1 MAKSGN
7 KSGRAATKKSLGRR
21 VLRIAGLV
29 VGIPLGL
36 VLLLLLILHTGPAQN
51 AIRDRIATRV
61 GDRVNGSFALG
72 ELDFALFGDV
82 TLTGVR
88 ITDDAGTEVVALDR
102 LHLSPDWSALIGGQ
116 IAIDE
121 VTVDGVRLALV
132 EDDEGQL
139 NIRSLFKKSPPKP
152 KQPPKPK
159 KDRHVVVRK
168 LHVGGVNVTLEKKN
182 GTVVTLK
189 DFGLDGH
196 LDVIPTKKTA
206 DVKLQLAAELRLE
219 KPADGLRVTV
229 SDIATG
235 VSVDVTEG
243 EGTLALSPSKAHATI
258 SQQGFDD
265 REIDFSLDGVEAQI
279 EPGGVGATLE
289 KLALGAFVLQSL
301 EIQGGMAEGSLSGDQ
316 KVQLV
321 GLRLDS
327 DRLNELLQKKLLKS
341 DITIETKISGPPEA
355 IAIDSTI
362 DSSGGTVVVGGVVN
376 ASDRT
381 RPEYA
386 LRVTATDIATDD
398 LIESDKVPPITVER
412 LNIGVRGAGRTRDSV
427 EADIGIHVAGVR
439 AKGYVIDDVVGE
451 VRFDGGIID
460 LHPLKVEAYGHEL
473 LVNGWVDIDRKLVD
487 ARVTM
492 AGDVGKTL
500 ANLRK
505 GGAPIRT
512 NLPRGLV
519 VLHED
524 VVTVDIRGQLEG
536 QLEADVAINDFRVL
550 GGAIQGTAHAS
561 LFRNIDAGPDD
572 QKVELQDL
580 DAVIEL
586 KSINVGQALA
596 LRGKRLDGIAASVSG
611 KVVIDDAP
619 QAPWVDYDL
628 AVSAQG
634 SDRGTIDPSEPII
647 RARAHGRATK
657 ERLDLKLALDG
668 SDAGDLESLLTAE
681 VVAPLIITDTH
692 KGIAPY
698 RPLKVNVKIAEK
710 RFKDITYYLPRKL
723 LVDPTTG
730 KERDIPRGSIEADID
745 IGGTAAQPEGELDV
759 ILEAKLHP
767 LRRQRLKLDGTI
779 NSKDQPGIVIDTALG
794 VWLDASEDQT
804 LKGRIQAELPR
815 SPVLPGPKDVDW
827 KLDLEL
833 LPQTLQDWV
842 EAKVVGLEGV
852 AKAGIHLEGNRSD
865 VKGSVTVDVERLKV
879 KGNGPFGLHV
889 GVGIE
894 PERTTVDVDAQI
906 DDTPVLA
913 IAGHLGRPGDGLL
926 AALRDK
932 TPGKSTLDKLGTV
945 PLAITIDVPKHAPKT
960 YAQFRPKLA
969 KLPGTFG
976 GSIEVTGDLKT
987 PLAEGF
993 IGYQDFETISGKP
1006 GRAGLTVNAG
1016 ADALNAAVEIGPVNG
1031 SGAPPIAI
1039 RLNVPRAEV
1048 KPYLDAKKCW
1058 ENEDGEP
1065 CSEERLSIATSVD
1078 AHGVDLADLVPDF
1091 ALPNRELK
1099 FAGTLDWDLD
1109 GDLKLTPKPRY
1120 RGEGE
1125 ARVKL
1130 PPIAPDSKLDGILT
1144 LKDGTVALLDSG
1156 RHYEEI
1162 QLELKH
1168 DLSSIRLE
1176 QLALR
1181 ESDLEKPE
1189 RKLDVKAQI
1198 TLDDFKPGKMDVHLS
1213 AKDWLVF
1220 GHEKV
1225 GPMDSPHA
1233 ALDAEVKV
1241 TGDLGGPIKKID
1253 VIVPK
1258 LALLAPDRFLRA
1270 HQPESLSSGDI
1281 IELKD
1286 GMEPG
1291 KLPLPIAKQ
1300 PSTEDEAPEPEAP
1313 REDAPKGPPT
1323 GLDLH
1328 VSIPNEAR
1336 VLLAPLDLVVKG
1348 DIALTRRG
1356 ASKEL
1361 KGELAVV
1368 DGSLSLG
1375 GKKHQLQDGKI
1386 VFENDC
1392 VACVELLYGKKPPET
1407 TLREASRASA
1417 GELVTIRLQGPLTD
1431 RTTTLGGTVSPG
1443 TLYDLLSAHN
1453 AGRPWHK
1460 SEPDMPATITVEYPH
1475 YENLLLLSYLS
1486 VNVPQ
1491 FLFMDKVG
1499 AWADAYDGRSTES
1512 YGKITRY
1519 EAEGYSEDGDFRVRA
1534 TARPPQAGS
1543 SENEL
1548 SFDWMFANTPQTAFG
1563 VGVTGGD
1570 RLGGGPGIFFEW
1582 SSKD

>member
-1 MAKSGN
+1 M
-7 KSGRAATKKSLGRR
+7 
-21 VLRIAGLV
+21 
-29 VGIPLGL
+29 
-36 VLLLLLILHTGPAQN
+36 
-51 AIRDRIATRV
+51 D
-61 GDRVNGSFALG
+61 
-72 ELDFALFGDV
+72 
-82 TLTGVR
+82 
-88 ITDDAGTEVVALDR
+88 
-102 LHLSPDWSALIGGQ
+102 
-116 IAIDE
+116 
-121 VTVDGVRLALV
+121 
-132 EDDEGQL
+132 
-139 NIRSLFKKSPPKP
+139 
-152 KQPPKPK
+152 
-159 KDRHVVVRK
+159 
-168 LHVGGVNVTLEKKN
+168 
-182 GTVVTLK
+182 
-189 DFGLDGH
+189 
-196 LDVIPTKKTA
+196 
-206 DVKLQLAAELRLE
+206 
-219 KPADGLRVTV
+219 
-229 SDIATG
+229 
-235 VSVDVTEG
+235 
-243 EGTLALSPSKAHATI
+243 
-258 SQQGFDD
+258 
-265 REIDFSLDGVEAQI
+265 
-279 EPGGVGATLE
+279 
-289 KLALGAFVLQSL
+289 
-301 EIQGGMAEGSLSGDQ
+301 
-316 KVQLV
+316 
-321 GLRLDS
+321 
-327 DRLNELLQKKLLKS
+327 
-341 DITIETKISGPPEA
+341 
-355 IAIDSTI
+355 
-362 DSSGGTVVVGGVVN
+362 
-376 ASDRT
+376 
-381 RPEYA
+381 
-386 LRVTATDIATDD
+386 
-398 LIESDKVPPITVER
+398 R
-412 LNIGVRGAGRTRDSV
+412 LNIGVRGAGRTRDSA

-451 VRFDGGIID
+451 VRFDGGVID

-473 LVNGWVDIDRKLVD
+473 LVKGWVDLDRKLVD

-500 ANLRK
+500 ANLRE
-505 GGAPIRT
+505 GGAPIGTR
-512 NLPRGLV
+512 LPRGLV

-524 VVTVDIRGQLEG
+524 VVTVDLRGQLEG
-536 QLEADVAINDFRVL
+536 HLEADVAINDFRIF

-572 QKVELQDL
+572 KKVELQDL

-586 KSINVGQALA
+586 KSINVGQILA
-596 LRGKRLDGIAASVSG
+596 LRGKRLDGIAASVTG
-611 KVVIDDAP
+611 KVVVDDAP
-619 QAPWVDYDL
+619 QSPWVDYDL

-634 SDRGTIDPSEPII
+634 SDRGAIDPGEPMI

-681 VVAPLIITDTH
+681 VVAPLILTDTH
-692 KGIAPY
+692 KGIAPH
-698 RPLKVNVKIAEK
+698 RPLKVSVQLDEK
-710 RFKDITYYLPRKL
+710 RFKDISYYLPRKL
-723 LVDPTTG
+723 LIDPKTG
-730 KERDIPRGSIEADID
+730 KERDIPRGSIEANIA
-745 IGGTAAQPEGELDV
+745 IEGTAARPEGEIDV
-759 ILEAKLHP
+759 TLEAKLHP

-779 NSKDQPGIVIDTALG
+779 NSKDQPGIVVDTDLG

-804 LKGRIQAELPR
+804 LKGRIRAELPR

-833 LPQTLQDWV
+833 LPQTLEDWV

-865 VKGSVTVDVERLKV
+865 VKGSVAVDVERLKV
-879 KGNGPFGLHV
+879 KGKGPFGLHV

-894 PERTTVDVDAQI
+894 PERTTVDVDAKI

-913 IAGHLGRPGDGLL
+913 VDGQIGRAGDGLI

-932 TPGKSTLDKLGTV
+932 TPGKSTLDKLGPA

-976 GSIEVTGDLKT
+976 GTIEVKGDLAW
-987 PLAEGF
+987 PLVDGF
-993 IGYQDFETISGKP
+993 VGYQDFKTISGKE
-1006 GRAGLTVNAG
+1006 GRAGL
-1016 ADALNAAVEIGPVNG
+1016 ALNASQFGLDADVEIGPVNADG
-1031 SGAPPIAI
+1031 DPPIAVHVNTS
-1039 RLNVPRAEV
+1039 RVAV

-1058 ENEDGEP
+1058 ERNDGEP
-1065 CSEERLSIATSVD
+1065 CPEDELPINVRVD
-1078 AHGVDLADLVPDF
+1078 AHAVDLADLVPDF
-1091 ALPNRELK
+1091 ALPNKDLK
-1099 FAGTLDWDLD
+1099 FAGTLDWDLK
-1109 GDLKLTPKPRY
+1109 GDVKLTPKPRY
-1120 RGEGE
+1120 RGEGD
-1125 ARVKL
+1125 ARVQL
-1130 PPIAPDSKLDGILT
+1130 PPIAPESKLDGTLT

-1156 RHYEEI
+1156 RHYEKI

-1168 DLSSIRLE
+1168 DLSRIRLE
-1176 QLALR
+1176 QLVLR

-1189 RKLDVKAQI
+1189 RKLDAKAEI
-1198 TLDDFKPGKMDVHLS
+1198 TLDDFKPGKMEVHLS

-1233 ALDAEVKV
+1233 ALDAEVNV

-1253 VIVPK
+1253 VVVPK

-1291 KLPLPIAKQ
+1291 KLPVPIDKQ
-1300 PSTEDEAPEPEAP
+1300 PSTEDDEPAPPKQE
-1313 REDAPKGPPT
+1313 APKGPPT

-1336 VLLAPLDLVVKG
+1336 VLLDPLDLVVKG
-1348 DIALTRRG
+1348 EIALTRRG

-1361 KGELAVV
+1361 SGALDVV
-1368 DGSLSLG
+1368 GGSLALG
-1375 GKKHQLQDGKI
+1375 GKKHELQNGKI
-1386 VFENDC
+1386 VFENGC

-1417 GELVTIRLQGPLTD
+1417 GDLVTIRLQGPLTD
-1431 RTTTLGGTVSPG
+1431 RTTTLGGTISPG

-1460 SEPDMPATITVEYPH
+1460 TEPDMPATLTVEYPH

-1519 EAEGYSEDGDFRVRA
+1519 EAEGYSADGDFRVRA
-1534 TARPPQAGS
+1534 TARPPQAGA

-1548 SFDWMFANTPQTAFG
+1548 SFDWLFANTPQTAVG

>member
-1 MAKSGN
+1 MASSG
-7 KSGRAATKKSLGRR
+7 KKSSAAAAKRPLARR
-21 VLRIAGLV
+21 VLRVAAYV

-36 VLLLLLILHTGPAQN
+36 VVVLLIILHTSPAQN
-51 AIRDRIATRV
+51 AIRDRIAARV
-61 GDRVNGSFALG
+61 GDRVNGGLALG

-82 TLTGVR
+82 TLEGVR
-88 ITDDAGTEVVALDR
+88 ITDEAGTEVIALDR
-102 LHLSPDWSALIGGQ
+102 LHVSPDWSALLGGQ

-121 VTVDGVRLALV
+121 IAIDGVRLALV

-139 NIRSLFKKSPPKP
+139 NIKSLFKQSPPKP
-152 KQPPKPK
+152 KPPPKPK

-168 LHVGGVNVTLEKKN
+168 LHVGGVNVTVDKKD
-182 GTVVTLK
+182 GTVIALK

-196 LDVIPTKKTA
+196 LDAIPTKKTA
-206 DVKLQLAAELRLE
+206 EVQLQLAAELRLE
-219 KPADGLRVTV
+219 KPADGLMVRV
-229 SDIATG
+229 SEIGTG
-235 VSVDVTEG
+235 VSIDVTEG
-243 EGTLALSPSKAHATI
+243 EGTIALAPSKAHATI

-265 REIDFSLDGVEAQI
+265 RDLDFELEGIEAKI
-279 EPGGVGATLE
+279 EPGGLDATL
-289 KLALGAFVLQSL
+289 KQLALGAFVLQSL
-301 EIQGGMAEGSLSGDQ
+301 EIQGGMAEGSLSGEQ

-321 GLRLDS
+321 GMRLDS
-327 DRLNELLQKKLLKS
+327 AKLNELLHEKLLKS
-341 DITIETKISGPPEA
+341 DIEIETKISGPPEA

-362 DSSGGTVVVGGVVN
+362 DTRGGRVVIDGVVN
-376 ASDRT
+376 ASDGA
-381 RPEYA
+381 RPAYA
-386 LRVTATDIATDD
+386 LSVTATDVATDE
-398 LIESDKVPPITVER
+398 LLQSDRIPPVTVDR
-412 LNIGVRGAGRTRDSV
+412 LNIGVRGAGRTRDSAEV
-427 EADIGIHVAGVR
+427 DIGIHVAGVR

-451 VRFDGGIID
+451 VRFDGGEID
-460 LHPLKVEAYGHEL
+460 LQPLKVEAYGYEL
-473 LVNGWVDIDRKLVD
+473 LVKGWVDLNRKLVD

-500 ANLRK
+500 ANLRE

-512 NLPRGLV
+512 QLPRGLV

-536 QLEADVAINDFRVL
+536 QLEADAAINDFRIF
-550 GGAIQGTAHAS
+550 GGAIHGTAHAS
-561 LFRNIDAGPDD
+561 LFRNVDAGPDD
-572 QKVELQDL
+572 KKVELQDL
-580 DAVIEL
+580 DAVLEL

-611 KVVIDDAP
+611 KIVVDDAP

-628 AVSAQG
+628 AISAQG
-634 SDRGTIDPSEPII
+634 SERGTIDPGEPML

-657 ERLDLKLALDG
+657 ERLGLSLDLGG

-681 VVAPLIITDTH
+681 IVAPLLVTDTH

-698 RPLKVNVKIAEK
+698 RPWKIEVKIAEK
-710 RFKDITYYLPRKL
+710 RFKDITYYLPKKL
-723 LVDPTTG
+723 LVDPKTG
-730 KERDIPRGSIEADID
+730 KERDIPRGSIEADIA
-745 IGGTAAQPEGELDV
+745 IEGTAAQPEGEIDV
-759 ILEAKLHP
+759 VLEAKLHP
-767 LRRQRLKLDGTI
+767 LRRQRVKLAGTI
-779 NSKDQPGIVIDTALG
+779 NSKDQPGIVVDTDLG

-804 LKGRIQAELPR
+804 LKGRLRAELPR

-827 KLDLEL
+827 KLDLDL
-833 LPQTLQDWV
+833 LPQTLEDWV

-865 VKGSVTVDVERLKV
+865 VKGNVTIDVERLKV
-879 KGNGPFGLHV
+879 KDKGPFGLHL

-894 PERTTVDVDAQI
+894 PERTTVDVAAQI

-913 IAGHLGRPGDGLL
+913 IDGRIGRAGDGLI

-932 TPGKSTLDKLGTV
+932 TPGKSTLDKLGPV

-960 YAQFRPKLA
+960 YAQFRPILA
-969 KLPGTFG
+969 KLPGNFG
-976 GSIEVTGDLKT
+976 GSLQVTGDLKT
-987 PLAEGF
+987 PLVDGF
-993 IGYQDFETISGKP
+993 VGYQDFKTISGKE
-1006 GRAGLTVNAG
+1006 GRAGLALKAG
-1016 ADALNAAVEIGPVNG
+1016 ADALAAAVEIGPLDRG
-1031 SGAPPIAI
+1031 EPPIAI
-1039 RLNVPRAEV
+1039 RVGVPRAEV

-1058 ENEDGEP
+1058 DDNDGEP
-1065 CSEERLSIATSVD
+1065 CPEDRLSIDARVD
-1078 AHGVDLADLVPDF
+1078 AHDVDLADLVPDF
-1091 ALPNRELK
+1091 ALPNKELK
-1099 FAGTLDWDLD
+1099 FAGALDWDLK
-1109 GDLKLTPKPRY
+1109 GDVKLTPKPRY

-1125 ARVKL
+1125 TRVKL
-1130 PPIAPDSKLDGILT
+1130 PPVAPESQLEGTLT

-1156 RHYEEI
+1156 RHYEKI

-1189 RKLDVKAQI
+1189 RKLDVKAEI
-1198 TLDDFKPGKMDVHLS
+1198 RLEDFKPGKMDVHLS
-1213 AKDWLVF
+1213 AKDWLVY

-1225 GPMDSPHA
+1225 GPMDAPHA

-1241 TGDLGGPIKKID
+1241 SGDLGGPIKKID
-1253 VIVPK
+1253 VVVPK
-1258 LALLAPDRFLRA
+1258 LALLAPDRFERA

-1291 KLPLPIAKQ
+1291 KLPVPIDKQ
-1300 PSTEDEAPEPEAP
+1300 PSTEDPPAEASPPE
-1313 REDAPKGPPT
+1313 APKGPPT

-1336 VLLAPLDLVVKG
+1336 VLLDPLDLVVKG
-1348 DIALTRRG
+1348 EIALTRRG

-1368 DGSLSLG
+1368 DGSLALG
-1375 GKKHQLQDGKI
+1375 GEKHQLQEGKI

-1392 VACVELLYGKKPPET
+1392 VACVELLYGKRPPET

-1417 GELVTIRLQGPLTD
+1417 GDLVTIRLQGPLTD
-1431 RTTTLGGTVSPG
+1431 RTTTLGGTISPG

-1519 EAEGYSEDGDFRVRA
+1519 EAEGYSADGDFRVRA

-1548 SFDWMFANTPQTAFG
+1548 SFDWLFSNTPQTAFG